1 MNKILIVSNDYAI
14 RLLYREELT
23 WDGYEVITAS
33 GGEGLLKIIDQH
45 RPDLI
50 VLDINMKEVNGL
62 DLLQNIRKTYYNLPL
77 ILCTAYRTAEYK
89 PESAPAEYYVV
100 KSSDLSELRL
110 KIQMAMEG
118 KREFLENTTPE
129 KVNKGT
135 ALPLKDEQMELPL
148 KAGGI

>member
-1 MNKILIVSNDYAI
+1 MTN
-14 RLLYREELT
+14 LT

-62 DLLQNIRKTYYNLPL
+62 DLLQNIRKTYFNLPL

-89 PESAPAEYYVV
+89 PESAPVEYYVV

-135 ALPLKDEQMELPL
+135 ALPLMEEQMELPL